1 VPLVAIFAGSQP
13 DLTGPVGGGPLAI
26 LGAQGAPPTLAA
38 VADAVEAIMPRGED
52 NADEQ
57 A

>member
-38 VADAVEAIMPRGED
+38 VADAVEAIVPRGEG